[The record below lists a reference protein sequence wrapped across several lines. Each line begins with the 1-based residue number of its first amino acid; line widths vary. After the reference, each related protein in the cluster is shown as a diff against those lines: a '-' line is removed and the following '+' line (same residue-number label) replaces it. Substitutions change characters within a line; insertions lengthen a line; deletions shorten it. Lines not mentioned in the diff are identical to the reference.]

1 MSIAVPAILKGLWDL
16 GAQYFSNKKAESN
29 AKHEAKLRLL
39 AQDEYLIKGSVDS
52 WKDEWF
58 TVILSL
64 PLVQLM
70 MAPVVELVM
79 NPTPYVPGDWHNAV
93 MQGLESLSV
102 APDWYVWALGAAIS
116 FSFGIKPAAGKFFK
130 K

>member
-1 MSIAVPAILKGLWDL
+1 
-16 GAQYFSNKKAESN
+16 
-29 AKHEAKLRLL
+29 
-39 AQDEYLIKGSVDS
+39 
-52 WKDEWF
+52 
-58 TVILSL
+58 
-64 PLVQLM
+64 M

-79 NPTPYVPGDWHNAV
+79 NPEPYVPGDWHNAV
-93 MQGLESLSV
+93 MQGLESLGV